1 MSTVLNCQGDCQFTH
16 RNNFKQGSLR
26 QWCGQ
31 DLLGKST
38 GFANHKMDTI
48 TRGYWISH
56 VESTWKTFS
65 DFGCHKVCR
74 KLNLSGS
81 DGQSYYSLQPIESMR
96 KRPHRLASRP
106 VCPLKILA
114 SLIDLMTNCLFCG
127 LLPIT
132 DRQHG
137 LLAAVSL
144 WN

>member
-1 MSTVLNCQGDCQFTH
+1 MMWSSSAWKVNC
-16 RNNFKQGSLR
+16 
-26 QWCGQ
+26 
-31 DLLGKST
+31 
-38 GFANHKMDTI
+38 FANHKMDTI
-48 TRGYWISH
+48 TRGLLNFLCRIH
-56 VESTWKTFS
+56 IKITFS

-96 KRPHRLASRP
+96 KRPHRLAFRP
-106 VCPLKILA
+106 VCPFKILA

-127 LLPIT
+127 LSPIT